1 MFNGVDP
8 FNLPKLGADTLLPVE
23 ATDLVNY
30 LVLGTSAYTH
40 EQFKAYWLLEAYNQC
55 VNGSVQ
61 EVAGCKCSDKY
72 VVVGK
77 VSL

>member
-40 EQFKAYWLLEAYNQC
+40 EQFKAY
-55 VNGSVQ
+55 
-61 EVAGCKCSDKY
+61 
-72 VVVGK
+72 
-77 VSL
+77 